1 MSSDE
6 LRKIGLSLAR
16 SIQTRLQEI
25 LANEF
30 PTDAP
35 ERLGQIM
42 LGIVQ
47 ALISTIKSNDDERML
62 KFACGCLQ
70 EIGSHLR
77 YIEGASS
84 PRVPVSIVIP
94 IEMLIRQMEPQ
105 ARVMVRVQSSY
116 NYEIFN
122 VTDFY
127 KQMLGQ
133 FLGQTFGQILGGTS
147 NLFVVAVPSV
157 EHSNILLHAILSHE
171 AGHRIA
177 SKYLESE
184 NQQELIK
191 HINLLIGDDLSW
203 WDPEIKGKG
212 PLWEFQ
218 LRQRIFKLIH
228 QARTC
233 ALQELIS
240 DAVSYHLCGVSALFA
255 LDEFSSSSDVLDTL
269 PDPGSGFYPPW
280 RYRIRQLITIAFSEG
295 LPDAIGQITGP
306 HPTKLIVEKSLR
318 RLDRLKAAADDRTD
332 CAKIEADPFLDR
344 VYRDIPM
351 AMEKSLLFV
360 KNELS
365 GFKYTNDKLKEELPQ
380 LLERISLGMPPD
392 SLGER
397 GPDIRSALAAG
408 WFYRTARLKVPN
420 DDVSTWEPEDD
431 EVLNRLVLKAIESIQ
446 LLKEFRKAGYGIEA

>member
-1 MSSDE
+1 MSPDE
-6 LRKIGLSLAR
+6 LRKIGLSLSR

-35 ERLGQIM
+35 QRLGQIII
-42 LGIVQ
+42 GIVQ

-122 VTDFY
+122 ITDFY

-147 NLFVVAVPSV
+147 HLFVVAVPSV

-177 SKYLESE
+177 SKYLETE
-184 NQQELIK
+184 DQQELIK
-191 HINLLIGDDLSW
+191 HINSLIGDDLAW
-203 WDPEIKGKG
+203 WDPEIKSKG

-269 PDPGSGFYPPW
+269 PDPASGFYPPW
-280 RYRIRQLITIAFSEG
+280 RYRIRQLVTIAYSEG
-295 LPDAIGQITGP
+295 LPDAIGRVAGP
-306 HPTKLIVEKSLR
+306 HPTKLIVERSLR
-318 RLDRLKAAADDRTD
+318 RLDRLKGAADDRAD
-332 CAKIEADPFLDR
+332 CMKIEGDPLLEKA
-344 VYRDIPM
+344 YRDIPE

-360 KNELS
+360 QKELS
-365 GFKYTNDKLKEELPQ
+365 GLKYTNEKLTNELPH

-392 SLGER
+392 SLGEKR
-397 GPDIRSALAAG
+397 PDIQSALAAG
-408 WFYRTARLKVPN
+408 WLYRTARLKVPN
-420 DDVSTWEPEDD
+420 DDVQTWEPEDD
-431 EVLNRLVLKAIESIQ
+431 EILNRLALKAIESIQ
-446 LLKEFRKAGYGIEA
+446 LLREFRKAGHGKEI